1 MPFLAKEAE
10 EVVVIV
16 DVVVHDWGDSG
27 DAIPADVAPP
37 VGRVRDAVAVVVILI
52 GSDVTV
58 EALPPQVILCGN
70 YKRI

>member
-16 DVVVHDWGDSG
+16 DVVVDDWGDSG
-27 DAIPADVAPP
+27 DAIPADVPPP

-52 GSDVTV
+52 GSDVAV